1 MTNMGLCHNNEL
13 CFKVWRVSNGY
24 LSITTN
30 KKNNFLTSN
39 DKGAKKK
46 KSTIYEKYLL

>member
-1 MTNMGLCHNNEL
+1 MANMGLCHNNEL

-24 LSITTN
+24 LTITTN
-30 KKNNFLTSN
+30 KKNFLTSK

-46 KSTIYEKYLL
+46 KKYYI